1 MTERKQVSG
10 YVSEEEHTT
19 IKAKANAEDRSMS
32 VWVAEACREKIERE
46 GLEEAGQRYRI
57 EQHLLGL
64 VDDAADQAADRIVE
78 RVTAELDTEDSGV
91 EPAEP
96 GPDGTYDWGE

>member
-1 MTERKQVSG
+1 MTGKKQVSG

-19 IKAKANAEDRSMS
+19 ITAKANAEDRSIS
-32 VWVAEACREKIERE
+32 TWIAEACREKIERE

-57 EQHLLGL
+57 EQQLLGL

-78 RVTAELDTEDSGV
+78 RVTTKLDTENSEV

-96 GPDGTYDWGE
+96 GPDGNYDWGE